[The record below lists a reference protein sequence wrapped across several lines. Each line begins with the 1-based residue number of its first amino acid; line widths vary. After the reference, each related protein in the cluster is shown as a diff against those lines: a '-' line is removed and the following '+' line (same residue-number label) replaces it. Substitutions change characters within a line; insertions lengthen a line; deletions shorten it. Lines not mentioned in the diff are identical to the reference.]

1 MSCPVPSIVRSRSP
15 SCRAATSPSPSLSP
29 VSSQAK
35 AIPFL
40 PFRRPYHGSWLTVGL
55 RATAFTNAGARVTFG
70 HAAGACH
77 QEPRRI
83 APFSSS
89 VTSQPGYSVRWPR
102 SATVSC
108 SRQQEASA
116 TFLAFV
122 KVDPFLHFLAFSSS
136 VTSAKP
142 LLFLVPLYILES
154 CHIYHRP
161 YLPHDLSCLYRCL
174 CRAFMPVY
182 LSIYPFLS
190 LVLWMYVLLRVIV
203 MLVLLFGRLSSY
215 GSCGLCVVLVTL
227 DQAFKP
233 VGGS

>member
-1 MSCPVPSIVRSRSP
+1 
-15 SCRAATSPSPSLSP
+15 
-29 VSSQAK
+29 
-35 AIPFL
+35 
-40 PFRRPYHGSWLTVGL
+40 
-55 RATAFTNAGARVTFG
+55 
-70 HAAGACH
+70 
-77 QEPRRI
+77 
-83 APFSSS
+83 
-89 VTSQPGYSVRWPR
+89 
-102 SATVSC
+102 
-108 SRQQEASA
+108 
-116 TFLAFV
+116 
-122 KVDPFLHFLAFSSS
+122 LHFLAFSSS

-203 MLVLLFGRLSSY
+203 VLVLLFGRLSSY